1 MAILILKEPHVE
13 VDGVDLSDHVTEVHV
28 QREAEDVE
36 TTAAVAHLQ
45 PLGTKRVQGKRSDMF
60 TIVFQQDFDAGS
72 VAAVID
78 NLFDSG
84 ELFTVSV
91 TPYDDVVSAT
101 NPEYRGT
108 CILTTDSP
116 IDGAVGDLLTVE
128 VDFPVSGIIDKYV
141 TGLS

>member
-1 MAILILKEPHVE
+1 
-13 VDGVDLSDHVTEVHV
+13 
-28 QREAEDVE
+28 
-36 TTAAVAHLQ
+36 
-45 PLGTKRVQGKRSDMF
+45 MF

-72 VAAVID
+72 VASVID

-91 TPYDDVVSAT
+91 TPYDDVVSAA

-141 TGLS
+141 TGTS